1 MKKIFVLTIFLVL
14 VVVAIGIWVVLQP
27 KDIEPIACTEEAM
40 LCPDGSAVGR
50 TGPNCEFADCPLV
63 KYATT
68 TARLNQQVSVLGMA
82 ITPLEVLQDSRCAV
96 DVVCIWAGTV
106 ELLIKLEK
114 DGQVQE
120 ATSTPGT
127 LFEFSGRQ
135 IELVEVGPAPY
146 STKQIQP
153 EDYLFTFAV
162 KLK

>member
-1 MKKIFVLTIFLVL
+1 MKKIF
-14 VVVAIGIWVVLQP
+14 IWKVVLLLVGGVILGWLIF
-27 KDIEPIACTEEAM
+27 DSGTSEPIACTDEAKI
-40 LCPDGSAVGR
+40 CPDGTAVGR
-50 TGPNCEFADCPLV
+50 VGTDCKFADCPLA

-68 TARLNQQVSVLGMA
+68 TARLSQQVSVLGMA

-96 DVVCIWAGTV
+96 DVVCIWAGKV

-120 ATSTPGT
+120 ATSTPST
-127 LFEFSGRQ
+127 LIEFSGRQ
-135 IELVEVGPAPY
+135 IELIEVGPVPY

-153 EDYLFTFAV
+153 EDYLFTFSV